1 MKNKFS
7 DCQICFESTSDK
19 VLTCCDAVSCQQCVE
34 NYIRTEMSP
43 QCFNRTGETHHIKIS
58 RSFPKL
64 RKLLLN
70 NNSMNEQKVVR
81 ILYHKISEI
90 NKIFCDVNR
99 SLGEDSFLEKIREVL
114 DRLRTIHEEICPLQ
128 TLSLLTKIKSY
139 IGLINVKI
147 EKDEK
152 KNLEDVEFYESFN
165 KLYTEKKRFL
175 HKVPR
180 KESGK
185 NPFPF
190 MDFDNEIKQKIA
202 DLKEELEIFSRKIF
216 SVVRDSSFIFPH
228 FIVELLRKEFPSK
241 RFFRTSNHTYD
252 LIIWKIREYYE
263 TEINDPQVHLRN
275 FPEQENKLLY
285 FCPGDGCDQII
296 ETSKEEKT
304 YSCEKCNLSVDKNSL
319 VTFVKCPCCSMGI
332 SKIDGCN
339 QMFCTNCKYKFDYV
353 TKRSLMND
361 PYFHN
366 VHEIKDLSS
375 NESVVMY
382 HGDIELDKE
391 NFDINEL
398 NALYTCVE
406 NLRSQEGPSDLIANV
421 IGTSYEYSDMINE
434 SFTTGVDIN
443 RQEEISLSYVDFYEL
458 QSLVSDILTISN
470 MKGVEIENFIKERGI
485 ETYICKTKSQIK
497 LYVFHVA
504 FRFILQNVLDNSGKL
519 SNLNVHEMKKQIIPV
534 ISEVIAKYEDQFS
547 IEFFDTEDPDN
558 VSRYVT
564 DMRLFD

>member
-434 SFTTGVDIN
+434 SFTTGVCIN

-504 FRFILQNVLDNSGKL
+504 FRFVLQNVLDNSGKL
-519 SNLNVHEMKKQIIPV
+519 SNLNVHGMKKQIIPV